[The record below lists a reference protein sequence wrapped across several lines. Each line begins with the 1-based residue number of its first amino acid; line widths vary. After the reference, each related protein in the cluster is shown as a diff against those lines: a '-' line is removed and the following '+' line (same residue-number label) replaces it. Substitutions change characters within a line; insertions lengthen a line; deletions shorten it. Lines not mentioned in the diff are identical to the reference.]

1 MPTERD
7 RKEALKIV
15 KNRKLLA
22 ELMITLLFFIASLY
36 YIHTNE
42 LRTNL
47 QLILQVN
54 VHYEGT
60 QDNQSQDQ
68 NEDQYRLYI
77 DDDPPLD
84 DHVYPSKE
92 FQPVVFKL
100 PSRTIK
106 NMRLLLG
113 EKPGTIVIKKIIL
126 KSLLNQYEWTGKKI
140 RKLFHPQQ
148 LHQVGKNYVKNN
160 SLYIQAIGDESF
172 ITMDE
177 AFCRFINQAGSKK
190 IFFYLLSPFISL
202 LFFYLLH
209 FFNPRGL
216 FMFLNRKVM
225 TNMSLLFLVILFFPL
240 LDGLFFITPK
250 SRLVEKR
257 KMAEKPDFRFDAIS
271 QYPGEYNS
279 YYNDHFAGRAH
290 LIYLNNLLKLKLF
303 GISAVPKVLVG
314 QQGWLFMDK
323 TVVRHGTV
331 DYFRSADPFSIEELE
346 QWKRL
351 LEERQAWLA
360 ARGIFYLF
368 VIAPNKNTIY
378 PEFMPDRIRKVHPRS
393 RMDQLVEYLEQ
404 HSTVSFLDLRNV
416 LLDAKN
422 KYPVYSR
429 TDTHWNDYGAYIA
442 YREIMKYVARYF
454 KEAEPLSLSRFK
466 IKILNKA
473 GGDLAE
479 MLSLHLEVLREN
491 MIRLIPH
498 PPLTAAGHNLENIA
512 RFVRQSYREC
522 KTAPLPNIMMV
533 HDSFYQR
540 LRHFLSESFSRVLY
554 VWDWN
559 LNFYPEV
566 VEREKPQLVIDE
578 MAERFLLGKIPINPE
593 SLSRK

>member
-1 MPTERD
+1 M
-7 RKEALKIV
+7 
-15 KNRKLLA
+15 
-22 ELMITLLFFIASLY
+22 
-36 YIHTNE
+36 
-42 LRTNL
+42 
-47 QLILQVN
+47 
-54 VHYEGT
+54 
-60 QDNQSQDQ
+60 
-68 NEDQYRLYI
+68 
-77 DDDPPLD
+77 
-84 DHVYPSKE
+84 
-92 FQPVVFKL
+92 
-100 PSRTIK
+100 
-106 NMRLLLG
+106 
-113 EKPGTIVIKKIIL
+113 
-126 KSLLNQYEWTGKKI
+126 
-140 RKLFHPQQ
+140 
-148 LHQVGKNYVKNN
+148 
-160 SLYIQAIGDESF
+160 
-172 ITMDE
+172 
-177 AFCRFINQAGSKK
+177 
-190 IFFYLLSPFISL
+190 
-202 LFFYLLH
+202 
-209 FFNPRGL
+209 
-216 FMFLNRKVM
+216 
-225 TNMSLLFLVILFFPL
+225 
-240 LDGLFFITPK
+240 
-250 SRLVEKR
+250 
-257 KMAEKPDFRFDAIS
+257 
-271 QYPGEYNS
+271 
-279 YYNDHFAGRAH
+279 
-290 LIYLNNLLKLKLF
+290 IYLNNLLKLKLF

-331 DYFRSADPFSIEELE
+331 DYFRSADPFNIEELE

-416 LLDAKN
+416 LLNAKN

-454 KEAEPLSLSRFK
+454 KEAEPLPLNRFK
-466 IKILNKA
+466 IRILNKA

-566 VEREKPQLVIDE
+566 VEREKPKLVIDE
-578 MAERFLLGKIPINPE
+578 MAERFLLGKIPVNPR